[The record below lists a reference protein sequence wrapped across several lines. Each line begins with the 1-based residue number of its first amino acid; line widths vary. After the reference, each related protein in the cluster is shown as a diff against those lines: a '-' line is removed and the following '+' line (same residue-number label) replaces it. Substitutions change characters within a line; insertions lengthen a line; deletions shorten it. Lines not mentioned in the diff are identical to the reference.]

1 MRRGIAQQEAGS
13 ILSGVGVD
21 AGFSTTAHVSSGL
34 KIVRAVHG
42 GSDEQ
47 MDQK

>member
-13 ILSGVGVD
+13 ILSGVVGTLGVG

-34 KIVRAVHG
+34 KIV
-42 GSDEQ
+42 
-47 MDQK
+47 